1 MKFKSLEEASQLSS
15 RAQMLEETLK
25 WIREQDVAKE
35 EKPYKIWE
43 RLRLQYGLS
52 RHQASELTLKV
63 LDKME

>member
-1 MKFKSLEEASQLSS
+1 MST

-35 EKPYKIWE
+35 ELYKIWE

-52 RHQASELTLKV
+52 RYQASKLTLKV